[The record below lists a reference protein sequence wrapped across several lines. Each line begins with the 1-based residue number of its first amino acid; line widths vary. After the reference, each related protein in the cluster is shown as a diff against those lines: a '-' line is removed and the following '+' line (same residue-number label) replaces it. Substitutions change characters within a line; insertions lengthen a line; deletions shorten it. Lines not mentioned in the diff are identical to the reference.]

1 MKPSVIF
8 IDEIDSICGTRKE
21 DEHESMRRVKTQLM
35 VEMQGVGSNNKDL
48 LVLGATNLP
57 WDIDPAV
64 SRRLERRIYIALP
77 EI

>member
-1 MKPSVIF
+1 
-8 IDEIDSICGTRKE
+8 
-21 DEHESMRRVKTQLM
+21 M

-64 SRRLERRIYIALP
+64 RRRLERRIYIPLP
-77 EI
+77 EIDARILILKNGISKTPHTL

>member
-1 MKPSVIF
+1 
-8 IDEIDSICGTRKE
+8 
-21 DEHESMRRVKTQLM
+21 MRRVKTQLM

-64 SRRLERRIYIALP
+64 RRRLERRIYIALP
-77 EI
+77 EIEARIIILRSGIAKTPHTL